1 MNCIYQIKKK
11 TNLKNT
17 PVSFIE
23 NNHTKTSPVKSTLF
37 EKLQSSLTV
46 LNSPQEK
53 AITMG
58 SSFCVY
64 KSLSVG
70 GREEYSFKAQ
80 ISLQTSNCATQ
91 WLDAWLNF

>member
-1 MNCIYQIKKK
+1 MNRKEELLQEEGGEVGGGL
-11 TNLKNT
+11 TEGSAA
-17 PVSFIE
+17 VGDG
-23 NNHTKTSPVKSTLF
+23 